1 MLLTMHN
8 IIKMTL
14 LRCGSGLSGEQL
26 TEEDH
31 YWIGVDISEHMLG
44 VLS

>member
-14 LRCGSGLSGEQL
+14 LRCGSGLNGKQL
-26 TEEDH
+26 TEGH

>member
-1 MLLTMHN
+1 MPSLN
-8 IIKMTL
+8 MTS

-26 TEEDH
+26 TDEGH
-31 YWIGVDISEHMLG
+31 YWIGVDISENMLG